1 MCHILCISLYNS
13 LPTPFFYGF
22 VYLGSGL
29 KGVSSIQTCFFF
41 FFFLCF
47 LLLLLLSKLISKSMI
62 GFWVVFLK
70 LHNLLT
76 NIRRKFKQKKVGNS
90 R

>member
-13 LPTPFFYGF
+13 LPTPFFYGS

-41 FFFLCF
+41 FFFF
-47 LLLLLLSKLISKSMI
+47 LFML
-62 GFWVVFLK
+62 FAFAFALK
-70 LHNLLT
+70 INFQINDRIYSWILGCILKT
-76 NIRRKFKQKKVGNS
+76 TQFID
-90 R
+90 